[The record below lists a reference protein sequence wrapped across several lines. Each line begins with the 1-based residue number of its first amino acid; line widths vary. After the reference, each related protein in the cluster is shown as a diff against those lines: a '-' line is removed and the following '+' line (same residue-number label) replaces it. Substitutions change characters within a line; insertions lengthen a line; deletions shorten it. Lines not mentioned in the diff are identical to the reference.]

1 MHNLLIKRLEES
13 EKFIELMKEI
23 KMKKTPINI
32 SGLVFVGKSHMI
44 STISENVKNP
54 LCVITYNEI
63 QAKNLVRDLR
73 CFTENVEY
81 FGKREIASY
90 DYISESKDLPY
101 ARIDVLNKI
110 YNKEAKIV
118 VTTVEA
124 LMQGMIPKDVLYKNV
139 ITFSVG
145 NLFEGTGF
153 SGKKNLNNLKQLLLL
168 LGYERNDMVENR
180 GQFSIRGGIVDI
192 GLSEKTGVRIEFW
205 GDEVDSIRYFSIASQ
220 RTTEMTDKIRIFPAH
235 EYVLEYEV
243 EDNILPEYSK
253 VVLPVVNNIKENCI
267 QNVNKSNIEADIE
280 AIQNGEL
287 SEERYTQYIKLKK
300 ETEYNSN
307 SENYL
312 VNKKVSNKK

>member
-124 LMQGMIPKDVLYKNV
+124 LM
-139 ITFSVG
+139 
-145 NLFEGTGF
+145 
-153 SGKKNLNNLKQLLLL
+153 
-168 LGYERNDMVENR
+168 
-180 GQFSIRGGIVDI
+180 
-192 GLSEKTGVRIEFW
+192 
-205 GDEVDSIRYFSIASQ
+205 
-220 RTTEMTDKIRIFPAH
+220 
-235 EYVLEYEV
+235 
-243 EDNILPEYSK
+243 
-253 VVLPVVNNIKENCI
+253 
-267 QNVNKSNIEADIE
+267 
-280 AIQNGEL
+280 
-287 SEERYTQYIKLKK
+287 
-300 ETEYNSN
+300 
-307 SENYL
+307 
-312 VNKKVSNKK
+312 